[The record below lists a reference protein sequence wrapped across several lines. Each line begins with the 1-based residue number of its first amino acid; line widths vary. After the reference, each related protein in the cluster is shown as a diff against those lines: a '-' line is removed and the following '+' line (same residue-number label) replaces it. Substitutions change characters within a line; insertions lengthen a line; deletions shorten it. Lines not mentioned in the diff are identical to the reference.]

1 MNPIFEAAWEFELF
15 LDSHQWDFCFIGGLA
30 VQRWGKPR
38 FTADADLTLI
48 TGFGDEGNYIDLV
61 LAHFQGRLPDA
72 RRFALESR
80 VLLVQG
86 SNEIPVDISLG
97 ALPFEKATVERASR
111 WKIDTQLGLTTCS
124 AEDLIVH
131 KCFANRAQDWLDIE
145 TIIHRQPSLDD
156 ELILRELKPL
166 ADLKK
171 EAGILDRLQ
180 TLFQESEGN
189 Q

>member
-1 MNPIFEAAWEFELF
+1 MNPIFEAAWEFEQF
-15 LDSHQWDFCFIGGLA
+15 LDSQHWDFCFIGGLA

-48 TGFGDEGNYIDLV
+48 TGFGGEENYIDLI
-61 LAHFQGRLPDA
+61 LTHFQGRLLEA
-72 RRFALESR
+72 RQFALQSR

-97 ALPFEKATVERASR
+97 ALPFEKASVERASR
-111 WKIDTQLGLTTCS
+111 WKIDTQLGLMTCS

-131 KCFANRAQDWLDIE
+131 KCFANRPQDWLDVE
-145 TIIHRQPSLDD
+145 TIIHRQPSLDN

-171 EAGILDRLQ
+171 ETGILKRLQ
-180 TLFQESEGN
+180 TLFQESKGD